1 MSDGQV
7 VKCPAS
13 IARHQVDNT
22 GEKRE
27 AWKKATRLA
36 ILADEV
42 GRRALACRKEGRG
55 GGEGSV
61 GGAIKASSSKF
72 RVQS

>member
-1 MSDGQV
+1 MRAGQV

-13 IARHQVDNT
+13 IAAHQVERT

-36 ILADEV
+36 MVVEEV
-42 GRRALACRKEGRG
+42 GKMALACK
-55 GGEGSV
+55 
-61 GGAIKASSSKF
+61 K
-72 RVQS
+72 